1 MNGAAKVELLF
12 SQNPQL
18 HQLEEFYRG
27 NLRPLLESSK
37 RIAYGRGHVY
47 SSG

>member
-12 SQNPQL
+12 SQNPPL
-18 HQLEEFYRG
+18 HQLEASYQG
-27 NLRPLLESSK
+27 IPRPLLESSK

-47 SSG
+47 FPD